1 MILYFSIKIINVNV
15 INKMGEKDMNEI
27 IGKKVFGWRETGTYT
42 TLDLGTMLNAIVIKV
57 IATYLVA
64 I

>member
-1 MILYFSIKIINVNV
+1 
-15 INKMGEKDMNEI
+15 MNEI